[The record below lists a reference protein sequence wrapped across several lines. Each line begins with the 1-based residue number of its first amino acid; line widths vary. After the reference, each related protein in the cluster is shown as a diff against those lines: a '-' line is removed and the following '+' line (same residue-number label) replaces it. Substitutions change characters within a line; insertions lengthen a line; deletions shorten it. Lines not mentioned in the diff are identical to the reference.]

1 MKRFVLRAGKDIE
14 NRFVDDLTVQELAK
28 FDFEIETNQV
38 YQLNIVVA
46 TGDGRVKTA
55 EFKPTVFQR
64 DVNQSYQLKLD
75 AARKAFNEINKNYTV
90 FPFPARYVFFLLQRP
105 FFFSELICIL
115 VHCQAI
121 CGSVC
126 HHLKAMA

>member
-90 FPFPARYVFFLLQRP
+90 FPFSARYVFF
-105 FFFSELICIL
+105 FFCKGLSFFLS
-115 VHCQAI
+115 
-121 CGSVC
+121 
-126 HHLKAMA
+126 